1 MPSPVGDSRAWRE
14 AGEIGLSAAGM
25 QNTVVSYRAHVL
37 SIRVKLQALI
47 YGAGQ
52 FVRAGYAVVR
62 EKLDD
67 ITRGYC
73 GFRDAPQFLTQP
85 LSFWLCPFFTVSC
98 RTCSP
103 WATPSPAAHKWPS
116 FRAGAAILGS
126 GKARHC

>member
-25 QNTVVSYRAHVL
+25 QETVVSYRAHVL

-73 GFRDAPQFLTQP
+73 GFPRRTTIFNATSVVLAVSIFYGLMPNMLAMGNTLSSGTQ
-85 LSFWLCPFFTVSC
+85 V
-98 RTCSP
+98 
-103 WATPSPAAHKWPS
+103 
-116 FRAGAAILGS
+116 AIF
-126 GKARHC
+126 

>member
-1 MPSPVGDSRAWRE
+1 MAWRE

-73 GFRDAPQFLTQP
+73 GFPRRTTIFNATSVVLAVSIFYGLMPNMLAMGNTLSSGTQ
-85 LSFWLCPFFTVSC
+85 V
-98 RTCSP
+98 
-103 WATPSPAAHKWPS
+103 
-116 FRAGAAILGS
+116 AIF
-126 GKARHC
+126 

>member
-1 MPSPVGDSRAWRE
+1 M
-14 AGEIGLSAAGM
+14 
-25 QNTVVSYRAHVL
+25 
-37 SIRVKLQALI
+37 
-47 YGAGQ
+47 GAVQ

-73 GFRDAPQFLTQP
+73 GFPRGTTILNATSVVLAV
-85 LSFWLCPFFTVSC
+85 SIFTVSC

-103 WATPSPAAHKWPS
+103 WATPSPAALKWAS
-116 FRAGAAILGS
+116 FRAGAAMFGR